1 MIRAG
6 VQNGQLSNLVGGPDH
21 QSAQETD
28 IGIRCWGTFDYG
40 SNNWVTNDGEQEN
53 HIDRL
58 VTGTNDENTYANIDH
73 LATDHATSCFVHGG
87 NNIACFGG
95 NEFGV
100 HDPTVNSSGWQS
112 VRTVHPELRGQVSAL
127 AMHSGT
133 ACMVMDGQVYCWG
146 NGANDRTASSHP
158 TAFFEAAPQ
167 E

>member
-1 MIRAG
+1 M
-6 VQNGQLSNLVGGPDH
+6 SGPFH
-21 QSAQETD
+21 QCAQETD
-28 IGIRCWGTFDYG
+28 NGIRCWGTFDYG
-40 SNNWVTNDGEQEN
+40 SNNWVTNDDIQAN
-53 HIDRL
+53 YSPTV
-58 VTGTNDENTYANIDH
+58 VTSTNDGDVYDNIDH
-73 LATDHATSCFVHGG
+73 LATDGATSCFVHGG

-95 NEFGV
+95 NEFGT
-100 HDPTVNSSGWQS
+100 HDPTVNSSGWQG
-112 VRTVHPELRGQVSAL
+112 VRTVHTELSGQVSAL